1 MHKLLKNIGIHQ
13 KSFIII
19 FICFIASVYFITY
32 SIFGKRGIIDYF
44 QIKNKL
50 EEKSLESD
58 KLFTKIKNKENLVKR
73 MKNESLDL
81 DLLDEEIRR
90 NGGQANKNEII
101 IFDTNIQQI
110 NSDLDK

>member
-1 MHKLLKNIGIHQ
+1 MHKFLKRIGIHQ

-19 FICFIASVYFITY
+19 FTCLVASLYFISY
-32 SIFGKRGIIDYF
+32 AIFGQRGIIDYF

-50 EEKSLESD
+50 EEKSLQSD
-58 KLFTKIKNKENLVKR
+58 TLFIQIQNKENLVKR

-101 IFDTNIQQI
+101 IFDTDIQKT
-110 NSDLDK
+110 NSHSAQ

>member
-1 MHKLLKNIGIHQ
+1 MHKLLQKIGIHQ

-19 FICFIASVYFITY
+19 FTCLIASLYFISY
-32 SIFGKRGIIDYF
+32 SIFGQRGIIDYF

-58 KLFTKIKNKENLVKR
+58 KLFIKIKNKENLVKR

-101 IFDTNIQQI
+101 LFNTDLQQT
-110 NSDLDK
+110 NSDFDK